1 MFSYPSGTYAK
12 GGDFHAAVFPR
23 RGVWNDLH
31 TGVLP
36 HRPCAHRRRVNAQI
50 GKRQTAPTP
59 SLDMHKSRPD
69 SISGLIVPSAHLAAS
84 NCLLA
89 FLLVSLCLGNFSSEE
104 TSARANN
111 TSEKKKVRPIFPHTD
126 THTHELDITVL
137 ICIRFIIRYS
147 GKYVRFVR
155 AVEYDF
161 EGELVLDMFVLFK
174 STFQARHSPQKSFI
188 NLFNQFYWLKF
199 SILFNS
205 TKVYNIDSYN
215 IIRYMHNEAN
225 IGIKLKSKYLPS
237 YLIFGK
243 IDYLFYPFIL
253 VLSSLAY
260 SLN

>member
-1 MFSYPSGTYAK
+1 M
-12 GGDFHAAVFPR
+12 
-23 RGVWNDLH
+23 
-31 TGVLP
+31 
-36 HRPCAHRRRVNAQI
+36 NAQI